1 MGIFEVKNLSSLRDS
16 VAVARVGMYMA
27 CNRQC
32 LVDSVGKQIIN
43 IQYKPVWPD
52 KNVYVVTDCE

>member
-1 MGIFEVKNLSSLRDS
+1 MITFEIVNRSTQRDA
-16 VAVARVGMYMA
+16 VAVSRVGMYMA
-27 CNRQC
+27 CNKQC
-32 LVDSVGKQIIN
+32 LYDSSGKQIIN